1 MLESHTNPIFQ
12 SKIQHPPL
20 RQTSVTS
27 GQNPAS
33 TGQELEGRNKD
44 HTISSRSQE
53 IKQAVILAQA
63 EAQLSYLTKDIAF
76 CKQLCGI
83 LQSHKAPPAKGR
95 ETLWSP
101 GAQLSVQSSTAQH
114 SAISEMAI
122 SISRMF
128 LEALLSKYSFCPDLF
143 IRSGKTVAQMVH
155 YHKHWCKKLN
165 APLAL
170 RHRFITFLLSF
181 IQAMF
186 LQWPRE
192 LSLKELPAQGN
203 RKWQLQKRV
212 PEWWIAGYR
221 APWASRLPI
230 NELQCIG
237 QGHTWQAVS
246 PTLPRRDYK
255 PTSAFSEGFFRTSLK
270 CRDLQAYYYVLLSW
284 TDPFWATGGKQ
295 IEKNRGE
302 KKKTRKDLPFTFNCD
317 MKIQAMETAYAGG
330 NRRGHSPLGGE
341 TWAYP
346 CRIENQT
353 GVSGVSGSISS
364 NKKVHRQCKKRRWIH
379 RSCWDRNFW

>member
-1 MLESHTNPIFQ
+1 MIPAEYKTALQVLESHTNPIFQ

-27 GQNPAS
+27 GQTPAS

-63 EAQLSYLTKDIAF
+63 EAQLSYLTKDITF
-76 CKQLCGI
+76 CKQPCGI

-155 YHKHWCKKLN
+155 YHKH
-165 APLAL
+165 
-170 RHRFITFLLSF
+170 
-181 IQAMF
+181 
-186 LQWPRE
+186 
-192 LSLKELPAQGN
+192 
-203 RKWQLQKRV
+203 
-212 PEWWIAGYR
+212 
-221 APWASRLPI
+221 
-230 NELQCIG
+230 
-237 QGHTWQAVS
+237 
-246 PTLPRRDYK
+246 
-255 PTSAFSEGFFRTSLK
+255 
-270 CRDLQAYYYVLLSW
+270 
-284 TDPFWATGGKQ
+284 
-295 IEKNRGE
+295 
-302 KKKTRKDLPFTFNCD
+302 
-317 MKIQAMETAYAGG
+317 
-330 NRRGHSPLGGE
+330 
-341 TWAYP
+341 
-346 CRIENQT
+346 
-353 GVSGVSGSISS
+353 
-364 NKKVHRQCKKRRWIH
+364 
-379 RSCWDRNFW
+379 